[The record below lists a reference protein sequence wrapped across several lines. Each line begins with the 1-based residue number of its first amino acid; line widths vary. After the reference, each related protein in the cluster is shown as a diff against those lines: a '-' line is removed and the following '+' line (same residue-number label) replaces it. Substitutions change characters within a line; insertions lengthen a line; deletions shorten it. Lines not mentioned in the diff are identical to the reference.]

1 MLELVC
7 SAAVTDTCDAK
18 MRCSALGMAAA
29 REGRREA
36 DRKNVVWEVLNL
48 SEYSLQSSV
57 GVIRLSFNFVLH
69 LKRRCSR
76 NDKLN

>member
-1 MLELVC
+1 MFCSSYRHLRCEDAMLC
-7 SAAVTDTCDAK
+7 SRNGSSK
-18 MRCSALGMAAA
+18 G
-29 REGRREA
+29 REA

-57 GVIRLSFNFVLH
+57 GVIRLFFNFVLH
-69 LKRRCSR
+69 LKRRCST